1 MAAAAS
7 KEKGN
12 AAFKAGDYPAAI
24 GHYTA
29 ATIADPS
36 DPTYLLNRA
45 AAYLKLSKCEDAE
58 RDCSTVLNLSN
69 NKNVKAFFRRAQ
81 ARVSLQKLGEAH
93 NDLQWALKIEP
104 NNNAVKAEL
113 ARVDELIVSK
123 KGKARAAPLDV
134 TTPPPVSSTSSTAGP
149 PKRRRVPITIVDS
162 ETPATTEPTNDLL
175 SPISSRL
182 LSTSLDS
189 KSAAAPTPK
198 PEPASFKEAKQVRD
212 GKNVGRVGGGIF
224 RVSGKDT
231 VFKTR
236 EISAPKDPAHPQ
248 SRQSGPASAPP
259 PALPSQPTPT
269 PAPVPPLL
277 TLFEFTRAWDRIPAS
292 DTAAR
297 WTLLNTVPPS
307 SLPTFFRASLEPALL
322 ASLIPVLA
330 AAAPPAAAREFMCA
344 LTRVPRF
351 QTVARFLSAS
361 ERSAARAVWEA
372 VVVGT
377 DDAEDADVAEAAR
390 AWGFAEH

>member
-36 DPTYLLNRA
+36 DPTYFLNRA

-58 RDCSTVLNLSN
+58 RDCSTVLSLSN

-81 ARVSLQKLGEAH
+81 ARFTVVPYA
-93 NDLQWALKIEP
+93 DLQWALKIEP
-104 NNNAVKAEL
+104 NNDAVKAEL
-113 ARVDELIVSK
+113 VRVDELIVSK
-123 KGKARAAPLDV
+123 KGKARANERPLEPHQLAPYSPHPL
-134 TTPPPVSSTSSTAGP
+134 TPNQRPHPRQAGTS
-149 PKRRRVPITIVDS
+149 VVQ
-162 ETPATTEPTNDLL
+162 
-175 SPISSRL
+175 
-182 LSTSLDS
+182 
-189 KSAAAPTPK
+189 
-198 PEPASFKEAKQVRD
+198 EAKQ
-212 GKNVGRVGGGIF
+212 
-224 RVSGKDT
+224 
-231 VFKTR
+231 TR
-236 EISAPKDPAHPQ
+236 EVSAPKDPAHPQ
-248 SRQSGPASAPP
+248 ARQPGLRAHGIAYPP
-259 PALPSQPTPT
+259 
-269 PAPVPPLL
+269 
-277 TLFEFTRAWDRIPAS
+277 S

-330 AAAPPAAAREFMCA
+330 AAAPPATAREFMCA

-372 VVVGT
+372 IVVRA

>member
-36 DPTYLLNRA
+36 DPTYFLNRA

-104 NNNAVKAEL
+104 NNDAVKAEL
-113 ARVDELIVSK
+113 VRVDKLIVSK

-134 TTPPPVSSTSSTAGP
+134 TTPPPVSSTSSAADP

-162 ETPATTEPTNDLL
+162 ENPTNTEPTNDLL

-182 LSTSLDS
+182 LSTSLDF
-189 KSAAAPTPK
+189 KSAAVPTPK

-212 GKNVGRVGGGIF
+212 EKNVGRVGGGIF
-224 RVSGKDT
+224 RVSGNDT

-236 EISAPKDPAHPQ
+236 EVSAPKDPAHPQ
-248 SRQSGPASAPP
+248 TRQPAARGSASAPP
-259 PALPSQPTPT
+259 SQPTLT
-269 PAPVPPLL
+269 PAPVSPLH

-330 AAAPPAAAREFMCA
+330 AAAPPATAREFMCA

-351 QTVARFLSAS
+351 QTVGRFLSAS

-372 VVVGT
+372 VVVGA

>member
-29 ATIADPS
+29 AIIADPS
-36 DPTYLLNRA
+36 DPTYFLNRA
-45 AAYLKLSKCEDAE
+45 AAYLKLSKFEDAE
-58 RDCSTVLNLSN
+58 RDCSTVLKLSN

-104 NNNAVKAEL
+104 NNDAVKAEL
-113 ARVDELIVSK
+113 VRVDELIVSK

-134 TTPPPVSSTSSTAGP
+134 TTPPPVSSTSSAADP

-162 ETPATTEPTNDLL
+162 ETPANTEPTNDLL

-182 LSTSLDS
+182 CSTSLDS

-212 GKNVGRVGGGIF
+212 EKNVGRVGGGIF
-224 RVSGKDT
+224 RVSGNDT

-236 EISAPKDPAHPQ
+236 EVSAPKDPAHPQ
-248 SRQSGPASAPP
+248 ARQPGSASAPP
-259 PALPSQPTPT
+259 SQPTST
-269 PAPVPPLL
+269 PAPVPPLH

-330 AAAPPAAAREFMCA
+330 TAAPPVAAREFMCA

-361 ERSAARAVWEA
+361 ERSAAHAVWEA
-372 VVVGT
+372 VVVGA